1 MISQQRTASTQVQ
14 ASIFLT
20 CIVNTANRAPVPD
33 LAFLLFLSH
42 MAAVWSL
49 APSLPVDSNL
59 TQVKAKSLQGPT
71 TSDLWSHLPLLTS
84 LLTPIYLHQWLKHIS
99 KITSKL
105 PHFRISAFASN
116 SSLSDP
122 FSKITFSSKASGIN
136 RLKIANQTPTTL
148 HFLFAFPVI
157 FFFSSIYHKLIQCT
171 SFIYL
176 FTISLLFLKYKL
188 HKGGGR
194 HFCPSAMDYLLPGT
208 K

>member
-1 MISQQRTASTQVQ
+1 MISQQRTACTQVQ

-20 CIVNTANRAPVPD
+20 WIVNTANWAPVSA

-42 MAAVWSL
+42 MAAVWCL

-59 TQVKAKSLQGPT
+59 TRVKAKSLQGPT
-71 TSDLWSHLPLLTS
+71 TSGLWSHISSTP
-84 LLTPIYLHQWLKHIS
+84 LLTPIYLYQWLKHIS

-105 PHFRISAFASN
+105 PHFWISAFASN

-136 RLKIANQTPTTL
+136 RLKIANQIPTTL

-157 FFFSSIYHKLIQCT
+157 FFFFSSIYHKLIQCT
-171 SFIYL
+171 SLSY
-176 FTISLLFLKYKL
+176 SL
-188 HKGGGR
+188 
-194 HFCPSAMDYLLPGT
+194 SASYS
-208 K
+208 